1 MDKDKILA
9 DDFRIIV
16 NTTDSH
22 TQEGLDNLYL
32 EVATKEDYVV
42 ICLNEEQVIKLID
55 RLKDWI
61 D

>member
-1 MDKDKILA
+1 MDKDKILG

-16 NTTDSH
+16 NTTDPH

-32 EVATKEDYVV
+32 EVATKEDYVA

>member
-1 MDKDKILA
+1 MDKDRILG
-9 DDFRIIV
+9 DDFKIIV
-16 NTTDSH
+16 NTTDPH

-32 EVATKEDYVV
+32 EVATKQDYVA
-42 ICLNEEQVIKLID
+42 ICLNEKQVIKLID